1 MHTYVIMYVAIVC
14 KQRSPT
20 FANDHRSICE
30 LAREKGEPTKM
41 HHLMM
46 CVSRR
51 GQKKKKMR
59 QKQVLWTMAYAYRIF
74 ALQNYAIHNGAHST
88 FDVVYFV
95 VDYYAMLL
103 CDRFK
108 HFRLCSKSE
117 TCKSQSIVMNASA
130 ARTPNQSYSTT
141 FSISFHQL
149 CAAHPIT
156 IFEDGWTNNS
166 MFG

>member
-51 GQKKKKMR
+51 GQKKKIKCD
-59 QKQVLWTMAYAYRIF
+59 KNKFYGLWRTRTAYSHCKITRFTTELI
-74 ALQNYAIHNGAHST
+74 AHSMSFILLWIIMRCCCVIDSSI
-88 FDVVYFV
+88 FDFV
-95 VDYYAMLL
+95 AKVKLAN
-103 CDRFK
+103 RN
-108 HFRLCSKSE
+108 RS
-117 TCKSQSIVMNASA
+117 
-130 ARTPNQSYSTT
+130 
-141 FSISFHQL
+141 
-149 CAAHPIT
+149 
-156 IFEDGWTNNS
+156 
-166 MFG
+166 